1 MATIEEKDK
10 LMETLKFTPRT
21 YRVELTGYGS
31 ETVIGEIS
39 SEAYDYW
46 VAQEDQDDNTLDDY
60 VADWDNEMEVP
71 EFARIF
77 ENGEWHQCDAIAHEN
92 GVEMCEVSQITV
104 YDENNDEV
112 WQHNLDPYNL
122 EESNIVVSEE
132 AEIYISELREGTTV
146 FYGSSIEKGMFFGG
160 DLNLTTPFDHKK
172 LSFSYCDL
180 EGTKLFL
187 GMQYDSQDI
196 DSDDFDTTGKSCEFR
211 VIKCNAD

>member
-21 YRVELTGYGS
+21 YRVELTGYGC

-46 VAQEDQDDNTLDDY
+46 ISQDDKTLDDY

-77 ENGEWHQCDAIAHEN
+77 QNGEWHECDDIAHES
-92 GVEMCEVSQITV
+92 GVEMCELSQITV
-104 YDENNDEV
+104 YDENNEEV
-112 WQHNLDPYNL
+112 WQHNLDPYDLDEINITAN
-122 EESNIVVSEE
+122 EET
-132 AEIYISELREGTTV
+132 EIYISELRAGTTV

-172 LSFSYCDL
+172 LSFRYCDL
-180 EGTKLFL
+180 EGTKVFL
-187 GMQYDSQDI
+187 GMQYASEDL
-196 DSDDFDTTGKSCEFR
+196 DSDDYDTTGKSCEFK
-211 VIKCNAD
+211 VIKCNAN